1 MTCGIAVGS
10 EQKAS
15 MSRIIQL
22 FSLFIIATAGM
33 AADGGPAPAS
43 TPTTV
48 PGSPVGAP
56 ATASPFGDS
65 SMFILI
71 GGMILFMWLLVI
83 RPQKKEEKRRKS
95 LIDSMKPG
103 HQVVTIGG
111 VHGEVVSV
119 GELTVELNVTKGDKP
134 LVMTFNR
141 GAIATNV
148 TLIAADAKPA
158 K

>member
-1 MTCGIAVGS
+1 
-10 EQKAS
+10 
-15 MSRIIQL
+15 MSRFIPVL
-22 FSLFIIATAGM
+22 SLLIIASAAIAG
-33 AADGGPAPAS
+33 DGGPAPAS
-43 TPTTV
+43 APLP
-48 PGSPVGAP
+48 PGGAP
-56 ATASPFGDS
+56 PGTGSGDPLGGS
-65 SMFILI
+65 LTFIMI

-83 RPQKKEEKRRKS
+83 RPQRKEEKRRKA

-119 GELTVELNVTKGDKP
+119 GELTVEVSVTKGDKP
-134 LVMTFNR
+134 VVMTFNR

-148 TLIAADAKPA
+148 TLLNEAKPGA

>member
-22 FSLFIIATAGM
+22 LSLLIIATAGM
-33 AADGGPAPAS
+33 AADGGPAQAS